1 MESAV
6 SAAAK
11 PKPAPAASGP
21 HLFSHTAPSDDAVAI
36 HDRRIAL
43 IGSISG
49 TRLLRLRHIIRE
61 EYRSNNG
68 QVSCAQLRGGS
79 VDCSCD
85 YCTFFWSRLEEKL
98 R

>member
-1 MESAV
+1 M
-6 SAAAK
+6 
-11 PKPAPAASGP
+11 
-21 HLFSHTAPSDDAVAI
+21 TA

-49 TRLLRLRHIIRE
+49 TRLLRLRHIIRD
-61 EYRSNNG
+61 EYQSKNG
-68 QVSCAQLRGGS
+68 QLSCAQLRSGS